1 MIPSMTYVGLAALV
15 LIIFNS
21 LTFTNGFDCYTG
33 DGEILRRKTC
43 PNFANICFKK
53 MPGCKYY
60 IWYSV
65 VLFKVMLHNL
75 THYSLEKK

>member
-53 MPGCKYY
+53 MPGCKYH
-60 IWYSV
+60 IIESKEPSV
-65 VLFKVMLHNL
+65 YMA
-75 THYSLEKK
+75 EKLNFNFIT